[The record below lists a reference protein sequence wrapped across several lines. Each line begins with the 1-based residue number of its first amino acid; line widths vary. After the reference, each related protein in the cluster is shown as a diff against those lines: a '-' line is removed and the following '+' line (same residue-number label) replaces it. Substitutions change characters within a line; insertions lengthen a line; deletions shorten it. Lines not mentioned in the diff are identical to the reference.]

1 MTKQNHLF
9 LPVLSSWLS
18 KDGDDSDV
26 VISSRVRVARN
37 FDQEEFPFYRQS
49 SKVVERLRELLD
61 DSFLLVQMQDLSI
74 LDRALLVEKHLISPY
89 LMNESEHGAVFVNPS
104 ENISIM
110 ANEEDHLRIQC
121 LEPGLRLFDALDKA
135 LMLER
140 SIEEKQPFAFH
151 EVYGYLTSCVT
162 NVGTGLRA
170 SVMVHLPGL
179 VATKRLRKV
188 VEAIRSIGFTVRG
201 IYGEGSRALSN
212 VFQISNQV
220 TLGKTEEEIVSD
232 LTQIMEQIIM
242 QERVSRTNLK
252 QKLHIALEDRVYR
265 AYGML
270 KNSRV
275 ISVQESSQ
283 AISDLHLGIELGYFE
298 HISRQKINEL
308 LIFSQPA
315 FLRKARGQDMNELE
329 EKVIRAS
336 VIRDILEE
344 V

>member
-1 MTKQNHLF
+1 MMEQNRVLA
-9 LPVLSSWLS
+9 PVLSSWLS
-18 KDGDDSDV
+18 KDGDDADV
-26 VISSRVRVARN
+26 VLSSRVRIARN
-37 FDQEEFPFYRQS
+37 FEDELFPFYEQRDA
-49 SKVVERLRELLD
+49 VVERVRRVVD
-61 DSFLLVQMQDLSI
+61 NSFLLFKMEELGI

-89 LMNESEHGAVFVNPS
+89 LMNESEHGAVFISPT
-104 ENISIM
+104 ENLSIM
-110 ANEEDHLRIQC
+110 TNEEDHLRVQC
-121 LEPGLRLFDALDKA
+121 LEPGLGLFVALENA
-135 LMLER
+135 LRMTEQ
-140 SIEEKQPFAFH
+140 IEQAHPFAFH
-151 EVYGYLTSCVT
+151 KEFGYLTSCIT
-162 NVGTGLRA
+162 NLGTGLRA

-179 VATKRLRKV
+179 VATKRLKKV
-188 VEAIRSIGFTVRG
+188 VDALRSIGFVIRG
-201 IYGEGSRALSN
+201 IYGEGSRSESN
-212 VFQISNQV
+212 IFQISNQI

-232 LTQIMEQIIM
+232 LTQIMEQVIM

-252 QKLHIALEDRVYR
+252 QKFHISLEDRVYR
-265 AYGML
+265 AYGVL

-275 ISVQESSQ
+275 ISMRESGE
-283 AISDLHLGIELGYFE
+283 AISDLRLGIELGYFE